1 MQLSLFLFLAGSA
14 ISTAAQDMPMMLAGR
29 GVAGIGAAGLLAVRV
44 LARGRVQIAHNPAG
58 RPDHPHRLR
67 LAQQRQLATGDHVH
81 PLYDWLLSWPIH
93 RW

>member
-58 RPDHPHRLR
+58 RPAYYPDQSNR
-67 LAQQRQLATGDHVH
+67 TGDELGAPDRHL
-81 PLYDWLLSWPIH
+81 P
-93 RW
+93 